1 MTVAKIAGKRKF
13 GRRKSWGQ
21 WFVGDM
27 FGALLCIGRGENGKI
42 SGAKNAYLVVINS
55 ASALEVVQ
63 QACGVTQSMVKIVS
77 KIPIFE
83 HFAQDRVYR
92 YQHKNYIMQSGTSI
106 SSI

>member
-1 MTVAKIAGKRKF
+1 MTAAKIAGKRKF

-27 FGALLCIGRGENGKI
+27 FGAFLCIGRGENGKI

-63 QACGVTQSMVKIVS
+63 QACGVTQSSAPKRTLKS
-77 KIPIFE
+77 
-83 HFAQDRVYR
+83 R
-92 YQHKNYIMQSGTSI
+92 YFYSI
-106 SSI
+106 SDERGI